1 MPKDTLNDTVDS
13 TVDKLLENEG
23 FQSKLADMIG
33 GALAKAA
40 EPAPQEKSV
49 SQVVFE
55 TLGHH
60 TKKPEIGNPLG
71 AAVIAAYH
79 GKGDPDRA
87 ARFAKAKWGNGNDV
101 QKMFDV
107 QSSLA
112 THSVNVGQNRVDN
125 NVVVRNTRI
134 LYVQRV
140 ADQRGTHDGGR
151 GVRHDPTGG
160 ARS

>member
-101 QKMFDV
+101 QKMFEYKAVKALVTTAGSDGSEMV
-107 QSSLA
+107 Q
-112 THSVNVGQNRVDN
+112 T
-125 NVVVRNTRI
+125 T
-134 LYVQRV
+134 V
-140 ADQRGTHDGGR
+140 ADYVIEALRPTSI
-151 GVRHDPTGG
+151 VRASGAQIVPNPTQPF
-160 ARS
+160 AN